1 MSDAP
6 IYEIDPKA
14 FWADPYPDLKRMRAA
29 APIAYVPQL
38 NATLITRR
46 DDIFAQEKRV
56 EVFSSD
62 QPEGLMTVLMGQNMM
77 RKDGADHAA
86 ERKAVFPTVSPKT
99 VRDVW
104 TAQFRARTAEVLDR
118 IAPMGACDLVKDF
131 ALPVSGEALKAITGL
146 TNMSYAEMDRVSQ
159 GMIDGCANYAGD
171 PEVEARCHDCTAS
184 IDRHIDDRMP
194 ELRAAPDHSLLSV
207 QMQAGLSDAQIRAN
221 VKLAISGGQNE
232 PRDAIAGTAW
242 ALLTHPDQLAMVQTG
257 QATWM
262 QAFEEYARWISPI
275 GMSPR
280 RVAKRDTVN
289 GVTFE
294 PEDRVFLMFGSGNR
308 DEAVFARPDLYDL
321 TQDCSASIAFGAGPH
336 FCAGAWAS
344 KALIGDVALPT
355 LFDRLRGLRLD
366 PPEASRFGG
375 WAFRGPLS
383 MPVAWDAAG

>member
-14 FWADPYPDLKRMRAA
+14 FWADPYPDLKRMRAET
-29 APIAYVPQL
+29 PIAHVPQL
-38 NATLITRR
+38 GATLITRR
-46 DDIFAQEKRV
+46 DDIFREEKRI

-62 QPEGLMTVLMGQNMM
+62 QPQGLMTVLMGQNMM

-86 ERKAVFPTVSPKT
+86 ERRAVFPTVSPKT

-118 IAPMGACDLVKDF
+118 IAPLGECDLVKDF

-146 TNMSYAEMDRVSQ
+146 TNMSYQEMDRVSQ

-171 PEVEARCHDCTAS
+171 PQIEANCHDCTAS
-184 IDRHIDDRMP
+184 IDRHIDARMP

-232 PRDAIAGTAW
+232 PRDAIAGAVW
-242 ALLTHPDQLAMVQTG
+242 ALLTHPDQLALVHSG

-280 RVAKRDTVN
+280 RVARRDTVK
-289 GVTFE
+289 GVMFE
-294 PEDRVFLMFGSGNR
+294 PEDRVFFMFGSGNR
-308 DEAVFARPDLYDL
+308 DESVFERPDNFDL
-321 TQDCSASIAFGAGPH
+321 TQDASASIAFGAGPH

-344 KALIGDVALPT
+344 KALIAEVALPM
-355 LFDRLRGLRLD
+355 LFDRLAGLRLN
-366 PPEASRFGG
+366 PPEASHFGG
-375 WAFRGPLS
+375 WAFRGPLAV
-383 MPVAWDAAG
+383 PVAWGR